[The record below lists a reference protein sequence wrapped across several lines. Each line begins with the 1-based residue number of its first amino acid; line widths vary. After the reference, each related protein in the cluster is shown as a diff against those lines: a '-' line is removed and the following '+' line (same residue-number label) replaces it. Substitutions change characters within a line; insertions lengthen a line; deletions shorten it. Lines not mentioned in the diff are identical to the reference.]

1 MVLRMER
8 NMGNSLLLN
17 LIMRGRDIDLRGR
30 LTLTTN
36 NKRLAFPHPDTQDKD
51 RFYKITQAG
60 KTLNI

>member
-1 MVLRMER
+1 MVLRIDS

-30 LTLTTN
+30 LTLTIN
-36 NKRLAFPHPDTQDKD
+36 DKRLAFPHPGTQNKD
-51 RFYKITQAG
+51 RFYKITQAS